1 MEPVTAPLDP
11 ADTGASDDSDLT
23 RRLSE
28 LEARLAEVEI
38 ERAHDRLRHREY
50 ALGLILENEALKDKN
65 GLLARRVK
73 RNKQLLLDER
83 RLARRREA
91 ELRAG
96 LEQVYASR
104 TWRVGRVVLTPLRPF
119 QGSRP

>member
-1 MEPVTAPLDP
+1 MDPVTSPLDP
-11 ADTGASDDSDLT
+11 PDRTATGAERDQAQ
-23 RRLSE
+23 RLAE

-50 ALGLILENEALKDKN
+50 AIGLMLENEALKDKN
-65 GLLARRVK
+65 SLLARRVK

-83 RLARRREA
+83 RVAKRREA

-104 TWRVGRVVLTPLRPF
+104 TWKVGRVVLTPLRR
-119 QGSRP
+119 SRP